1 MVSTDRRRAMSDAEK
16 KLEELEAN
24 VRLMRQLQKEY
35 YKTRD
40 HGLLVKSKEQE
51 RVVDRMIDR
60 QQELGL

>member
-1 MVSTDRRRAMSDAEK
+1 MSDAEK